1 MGDHGC
7 TIFLQH
13 EHAQDFFVEAMNPD
27 FQELQ
32 RRDAFLSELE
42 AEYRI
47 RTEGVDLV
55 MKIPDLILF

>member
-1 MGDHGC
+1 
-7 TIFLQH
+7 
-13 EHAQDFFVEAMNPD
+13 MNPD